1 MKMSK
6 EKLSAL
12 MDGELDPREL
22 DVLLAVLREDEALLA
37 DWHDWRLA
45 SDVLKGH
52 QVCSSVFMA
61 RFSEQLAA
69 EPILLSPRRMLRK
82 PQSVRRLLAP
92 LTVAAS
98 VAFVGVAVWRIN
110 QPTQSLTPVAQV
122 AQESQETESTLRAY
136 LTAHRESD
144 GNPFAEREVI
154 YANFQSVDTH

>member
-1 MKMSK
+1 MSK

-12 MDGELDPREL
+12 MDDELDPREL
-22 DVLLAVLREDEALLA
+22 DGLLNALREDDALLA

-45 SDVLKGH
+45 SDAMKGH
-52 QVCSSVFMA
+52 SVCSSDFMVQ
-61 RFSEQLAA
+61 FTELLAA
-69 EPILLSPRRMLRK
+69 EPIVLSPRRMLRK

-110 QPTQSLTPVAQV
+110 QPTPSQTPVAQV
-122 AQESQETESTLRAY
+122 AQETESTLRAY
-136 LTAHRESD
+136 LAAHRESD
-144 GNPFAEREVI
+144 GNPFAESEVI